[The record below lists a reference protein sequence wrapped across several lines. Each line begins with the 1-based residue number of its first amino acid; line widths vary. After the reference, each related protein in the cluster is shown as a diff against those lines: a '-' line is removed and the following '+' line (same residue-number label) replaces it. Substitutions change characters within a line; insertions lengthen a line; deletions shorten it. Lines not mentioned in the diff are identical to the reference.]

1 MKDYTFLGKSN
12 GKKFCIK
19 GIDVFSYKWRSTG
32 KCDIV
37 LDPKTKDPYSFSIYE
52 IETDSRKITFLAG
65 KLSDD
70 NWAFYMEADEDD
82 FIF

>member
-19 GIDVFSYKWRSTG
+19 GIDVFSYKWRTTG

-37 LDPKTKDPYSFSIYE
+37 LEPKTKRPFSFSMYE
-52 IETDSRKITFLAG
+52 IETDSRKISFLAG
-65 KLSDD
+65 KFDD
-70 NWAFYMEADEDD
+70 DDWAFYMEADEDD